1 MSTPRIQIFSSYL
14 GPELMDLLGHHFPH
28 FDLALNPRE
37 ERIFPDLPSVQQQLE
52 TSLASLRNRFSANRT
67 FLFLAF
73 YLKPIPQELELGRL
87 IGEQELMS
95 ANQRLNCFVHL
106 HRRYNRVASSFS
118 SADLRVGRHSLRFN
132 LALQAIKNAYAKLD
146 LLPSYVNR
154 CSRLELSEDAIQVG
168 YWRKSH
174 EAMAHRIRAIYP
186 DITVNPSRYMLI
198 DATTQSRFAHGVSKQ
213 LGGEVAI
220 FPRLDYQKRQPYVAI
235 LLVPQIASRV
245 TLAGCEFIQ
254 KMNLLIQQPC
264 LIVGLEEGQWRS
276 GYQKQLEGCMFISCQ

>member
-1 MSTPRIQIFSSYL
+1 MIQLFSSHL
-14 GPELMDLLGHHFPH
+14 GVELTELLKGYFPH
-28 FDLALNPRE
+28 FDMTLNPSE
-37 ERIFPDLPSVQQQLE
+37 ERIFPDLPSVQHQLE
-52 TSLASLRNRFSANRT
+52 NSLASLKNRFSANRT

-87 IGEQELMS
+87 IGEEELMS

-132 LALQAIKNAYAKLD
+132 MALQAIKNAYAKLE

-154 CSRLELSEDAIQVG
+154 CSRLELSEDAIEVG
-168 YWRKSH
+168 YWKRSH
-174 EAMAHRIRAIYP
+174 GAMAHRIRAIYP
-186 DITVNPSRYMLI
+186 DITVNPNKYMLI
-198 DATTQSRFAHGVSKQ
+198 DATTQSRFANGVSKQ
-213 LGGEVAI
+213 LGGEVAV
-220 FPRLDYQKRQPYVAI
+220 FPRIDYQRNRQIPYIAI

-245 TLAGCEFIQ
+245 TVAGTEFIS
-254 KMNLLIQQPC
+254 KVHSLIQQPC

-276 GYQKQLEGCMFISCQ
+276 GYQKQLENCMIISCQ